1 MYNKNI
7 QRLEPVIAKVMNQL
21 RGVFEDIM
29 SKTFRKTDVNQIFLG
44 IRNQSPMNHR
54 IK

>member
-21 RGVFEDIM
+21 RGVFEDIT
-29 SKTFRKTDVNQIFLG
+29 SKTLYKNRCEPNIFG
-44 IRNQSPMNHR
+44 YS
-54 IK
+54 